1 MVLGLG
7 DDQPHTS
14 DFFDSSPQAILY
26 NTTVHSL
33 PMLFVQY
40 CSG

>member
-1 MVLGLG
+1 MVLGSD
-7 DDQPHTS
+7 DDQPRS
-14 DFFDSSPQAILY
+14 NLLDSPPQATLY

-40 CSG
+40 YSE